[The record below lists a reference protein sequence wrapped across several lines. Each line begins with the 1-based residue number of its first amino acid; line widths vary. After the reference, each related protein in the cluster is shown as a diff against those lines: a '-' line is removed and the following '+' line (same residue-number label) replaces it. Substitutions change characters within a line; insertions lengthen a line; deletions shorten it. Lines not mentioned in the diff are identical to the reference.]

1 MYTGTNSTTA
11 SRASRP
17 GVEFARR
24 ILRMSSAFMLPSK
37 ILVKDRLRDCNGI
50 IHKMAEFG

>member
-1 MYTGTNSTTA
+1 
-11 SRASRP
+11 
-17 GVEFARR
+17 
-24 ILRMSSAFMLPSK
+24 MSSAFMLPSK